1 MIARRLR
8 LNDPS
13 KSSVLRLVSYLTN
26 PQGVDAR
33 VGEVRITNCD
43 SETPQWAALEMLAV
57 QKQNT
62 RAQGDKTYHLVLSF
76 WEHPDSATLKKIEDY
91 VCKEL
96 GFSEHQRVSVM
107 HYDTENP
114 HLHIAINKIH
124 PRRLTMLEPYYDEQ
138 KLAKVC
144 KFLERVHG
152 LQSDNHEPNAQAV
165 ETAATNME
173 RAGDLESLTGWIRRN
188 CLEDLKAATN
198 WAGVHDIL
206 ARHGLTIRERGNGL
220 IISSGDVHVKASSVD
235 RGLSKKRLEDRLG
248 AFTPSG
254 SKSSARPEKTYER
267 KPMGR
272 KYNTSSLWNRY
283 NGWRIENDSARNQ
296 AILAARQERDAA
308 LADLRASSNLRLA
321 LIKNM
326 VVGAAFKKFLSRLN
340 RKRLRRKAQKI
351 RDVYA
356 RQRSEIFQEYKHV
369 AWSAWLTKEAA
380 GGNADALAYLHA
392 RKKSRSVPNGSLT
405 GLRRDGVRPSI
416 QKVTRQGTFLYAE
429 GRESLSRIVIAP
441 NAGDDELVKSLN
453 LASQRFG
460 NRLIVGGSPEFTARV
475 VRLAAERNISV
486 SFVDR
491 KMEAQRQAH
500 QSGQSTNTAQNIR
513 R

>member
-1 MIARRLR
+1 M
-8 LNDPS
+8 
-13 KSSVLRLVSYLTN
+13 LRLVSYLTN

-76 WEHPDSATLKKIEDY
+76 WEHPDSAMLKKIEDY

-96 GFSEHQRVSVM
+96 GFRDHQRVSVM

-124 PRRLTMLEPYYDEQ
+124 PHRLTMREPYYDEQ
-138 KLAKVC
+138 KLARAC

-152 LQSDNHEPNAQAV
+152 LQPDNHEANAPAV

-188 CLEDLKAATN
+188 CLEDLKAATA
-198 WAGVHDIL
+198 WADIHDIL

-235 RGLSKKRLEDRLG
+235 RGLSKKRLEERLG
-248 AFTPSG
+248 AFTPS
-254 SKSSARPEKTYER
+254 KSNVRQEKTYER
-267 KPMGR
+267 MPMGA
-272 KYNTSSLWNRY
+272 KYDASRLWSRY
-283 NGWRIENDSARNQ
+283 NVWRAENDSVRRQ
-296 AILAARQERDAA
+296 EIFTARQKRDAE
-308 LADLRASSNLRLA
+308 LEELRASSNLRLA

-326 VVGAAFKKFLSRLN
+326 VAGAALKRFLSRLN
-340 RKRLRRKAQKI
+340 RKRLRRKARKV
-351 RDVYA
+351 REAYA
-356 RQRSEIFQEYKHV
+356 RQRSEIFQKYKNV
-369 AWSAWLTKEAA
+369 VWSTWLTKEAA

-392 RKKSRSVPNGSLT
+392 RKSPRSATNSGLT
-405 GLRRDGVRPSI
+405 GLRRDGARPSI
-416 QKVTRQGTFLYAE
+416 QKVTRQGSFLYAE
-429 GRESLSRIVIAP
+429 GRENMNRIVLAP
-441 NAGDDELVKSLN
+441 NASDDDLVKSLN
-453 LASQRFG
+453 LASKRFG
-460 NRLIVGGSPEFTARV
+460 NRLIVDGPPEFTSRIV
-475 VRLAAERNISV
+475 WLAAERDMPI

-491 KMEAQRQAH
+491 NMESQRQAR
-500 QSGQSTNTAQNIR
+500 QSGHPRNTTQSIR